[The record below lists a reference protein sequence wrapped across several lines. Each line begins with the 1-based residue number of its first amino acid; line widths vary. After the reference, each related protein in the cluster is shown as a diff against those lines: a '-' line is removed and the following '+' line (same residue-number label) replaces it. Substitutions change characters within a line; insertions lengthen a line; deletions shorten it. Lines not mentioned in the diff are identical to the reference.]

1 MAVHHD
7 EVAVQ
12 GIRELL
18 VLAIEHDAV
27 QAAAQVAHGRLRV
40 GIQRFFPLLVLFCIP
55 LPEELAALLVGKQDV
70 VGMVAVLDEQQRMP
84 REEVDI
90 HDGIIIGLPAAQ
102 FDRDALLEAVVY
114 RLVVGARPSEIV
126 ALDFLAAD
134 LAQELELL
142 LRLDALRERP
152 VADALVHRDDRD
164 DDVARPLR
172 VALEERHVIF
182 IIQQFTAFKPLAHR
196 PKPMLAKP

>member
-1 MAVHHD
+1 
-7 EVAVQ
+7 
-12 GIRELL
+12 
-18 VLAIEHDAV
+18 
-27 QAAAQVAHGRLRV
+27 
-40 GIQRFFPLLVLFCIP
+40 
-55 LPEELAALLVGKQDV
+55 
-70 VGMVAVLDEQQRMP
+70 MP

-152 VADALVHRDDRD
+152 PMRLSIEMIEMMMSR
-164 DDVARPLR
+164 ARCVSLLR
-172 VALEERHVIF
+172 NAISIF
-182 IIQQFTAFKPLAHR
+182 RRSKR
-196 PKPMLAKP
+196 

>member
-1 MAVHHD
+1 MTK
-7 EVAVQ
+7 VAVQ

-152 VADALVHRDDRD
+152 VADALVHRDD
-164 DDVARPLR
+164 DVARPLR

-182 IIQQFTAFKPLAHR
+182 IINNK
-196 PKPMLAKP
+196 